1 MMISKKPMVVAI
13 GGSPRKEGNTEQLLK
28 FALDII
34 SGYGIKTEY
43 IGIGGKEI
51 EGCISCRHCRAS
63 KIAECS
69 IKDDFEP
76 IFRKVYEADG
86 LILGTP
92 VYFGTQTAKMTALLE
107 RLGMV
112 AEGRHGID
120 IPLSDVGWPDS
131 KGPGLWAGKVGGAI
145 VSTRRTGA
153 NFVLAELLLWFSIL
167 GFVIV
172 TGTYWTVAIGG
183 TRIPGLVKYGEHST
197 SELSKD
203 QLQEDAEAVKA
214 IKDFAH
220 QFGKVI
226 NKLKRD

>member
-1 MMISKKPMVVAI
+1 MISKKPMVVAI

-34 SGYGIKTEY
+34 SGSEQLLKFALDIISGYGIRTEY

-92 VYFGTQTAKMTALLE
+92 VYFGT
-107 RLGMV
+107 
-112 AEGRHGID
+112 
-120 IPLSDVGWPDS
+120 
-131 KGPGLWAGKVGGAI
+131 
-145 VSTRRTGA
+145 
-153 NFVLAELLLWFSIL
+153 
-167 GFVIV
+167 
-172 TGTYWTVAIGG
+172 
-183 TRIPGLVKYGEHST
+183 
-197 SELSKD
+197 
-203 QLQEDAEAVKA
+203 
-214 IKDFAH
+214 
-220 QFGKVI
+220 
-226 NKLKRD
+226 

>member
-1 MMISKKPMVVAI
+1 MASKKPKVVAI
-13 GGSPRKEGNTEQLLK
+13 CGSPRREGNTEQFLK

-34 SGYGIKTEY
+34 SKYGIETEY
-43 IGIGGKEI
+43 IGLRDKKI
-51 EGCISCRHCRAS
+51 EGCISCRHCRVS

-76 IFRKVYEADG
+76 IFKKVYEADG

-92 VYFGTQTAKMTALLE
+92 VYFGTQTAKITALLE

-112 AEGRHGID
+112 AEGRHDID
-120 IPLSDVGWPDS
+120 IPISDVGWPDS
-131 KGPGLWAGKVGGAI
+131 KGPGLWSGKVGGAI
-145 VSTRRTGA
+145 VSTRRTGG

-167 GFVIV
+167 GFIIV

-183 TRIPGLVKYGEHST
+183 TRIPRLVKEGDLSP

-203 QLQEDAEAVKA
+203 QLQKDAEAVKA
-214 IKDFAH
+214 VKDFAN
-220 QFGKVI
+220 QFAKVV
-226 NKLKRD
+226 NKLKKD